1 MIASLFAPER
11 PAEGQGLPH
20 AEGSGDSS
28 ARSHIFM
35 MHSSSPRQL
44 IARLGLAITCLT
56 ALVPPVGYAL
66 INFSQLEQRALEQAA
81 VGARHVEAQLLP
93 KRGVP
98 DGLQQ
103 VAINVVNATSGNN
116 APVSA
121 SWVTDTNGFV
131 LTFMGSQTAWPEVRA
146 QSAIRSD
153 GAPVGHFNAAI
164 SSREL
169 FIGTASIAAAFLL
182 LALAAHY
189 CFTRLPLAALDRA
202 LRLVEKKQEALI
214 AHQTQVE
221 TQNMRFEAA
230 LNNMSQALCMFD
242 KDQRLI
248 MCNERYAQMY
258 GLTSEHVRVGTTL
271 QQIVEARI
279 KNGIYAEGDPDSYLR
294 ERIAPVQH
302 ASYKIQ
308 QLSDGRSVAISR
320 SPMRDGGW
328 VTTHEDITAQ
338 REKEDRIAYLAKHD
352 MLTGLPNRVLF
363 KERLEASFKHLKDGQ
378 QLAIMCFDLDRFKA
392 VNDTLGHSV
401 GDELLRSV
409 AMRVRECL
417 RERDVAARIGGDEFS
432 IIQYGANQP
441 EDAIAVASRLVGV
454 LGEPYMLGDHHVSIG
469 ASVGISLAPN
479 DGTEPELVLRNADL
493 ALYRAKQEGK
503 GQFRLFEP
511 AMDKKMRDRREIE
524 IDLRRAFDQR
534 EFELYY
540 QPFVRLSDD
549 RICGFEALMR
559 WFSPTRGPISP
570 AEFIPIAEEMGLIE
584 ALGEWALREAC
595 QEAARWPSSI
605 RVAVNISARQLM
617 SPKLCSIVV
626 SALEESGLSAERL
639 ELEVTE
645 SVLMKESSNAIEV
658 LRQIRNLG
666 VHISMD
672 DFGTGYSSLSH
683 LKQFPF
689 DRIKLDRSFVH
700 EIGESG
706 DAAAIVRAV
715 ANLGQSLRMLTTA
728 EGIETTDQLDR
739 VRAEG
744 YTEVQGYLISKPV
757 PAQQARELALGEAA
771 REMLAALR
779 AGETDLGDGE
789 TEEFRIA
796 S

>member
-1 MIASLFAPER
+1 
-11 PAEGQGLPH
+11 
-20 AEGSGDSS
+20 
-28 ARSHIFM
+28 M
-35 MHSSSPRQL
+35 MYSSSPRQL

-56 ALVPPVGYAL
+56 ALVPPIGYAT
-66 INFSQLEQRALEQAA
+66 INLHQLEQRALEQAA
-81 VGARHVEAQLLP
+81 VGARHIEAQLLP
-93 KRGVP
+93 KRGIP

-103 VAINVVNATSGNN
+103 VAVNVVHATSGNN

-121 SWVTDTNGFV
+121 SWVTDKDGVV
-131 LTFMGSQTAWPEVRA
+131 LTFMGSHTLWPEVRA

-153 GAPVGHFNAAI
+153 GLVGYFNAAI

-169 FIGTASIAAAFLL
+169 FIGTASVATAFLL

-221 TQNMRFEAA
+221 TQNMRFQAA

-248 MCNERYAQMY
+248 MCNDRYAQMY
-258 GLTSEHVRVGTTL
+258 NLTPEHVRVGTTL

-279 KNGIYAEGDPDSYLR
+279 KNGIFAEGDPESYLR
-294 ERIAPVQH
+294 ERIAPVQQ

-308 QLSDGRSVAISR
+308 QLSDGRSIAISR

-363 KERLEASFKHLKDGQ
+363 KERLEASFKHLKDGH

-392 VNDTLGHSV
+392 VNDSLGHSV
-401 GDELLRSV
+401 GDELLKSV
-409 AMRVRECL
+409 ATRVRECL

-441 EDAIAVASRLVGV
+441 EDAIAVASRLVDV

-469 ASVGISLAPN
+469 ASVGISFAPN

-559 WFSPTRGPISP
+559 WFSPNRGAISP

-595 QEAARWPSSI
+595 REAARWPSTI
-605 RVAVNISARQLM
+605 RIAVNISARQLM
-617 SPKLCSIVV
+617 SSKLCGIVV
-626 SALEESGLSAERL
+626 SALEESGLCADRL

-645 SVLMKESSNAIEV
+645 SVLMKESSNAIEA

-666 VHISMD
+666 VRISMD

-689 DRIKLDRSFVH
+689 DRIKLDRSFVS

-744 YTEVQGYLISKPV
+744 YTEVQGYLISRPV

-779 AGETDLGDGE
+779 ADEAAEVL
-789 TEEFRIA
+789 RIA